1 MRSRPFIVLYAAVF
15 VATMGISMV
24 SPLLPVYAERLG
36 ATGIWIGL
44 TFSIFAVTQTIF
56 GPFAGRWSDR
66 WGRKPFIVAGL
77 LLYFVAALG
86 YLTATTFWHVLAF
99 RALSGTGTSLIFSVA
114 RAYIG
119 DLVPPR
125 HEGRWFGVFAT
136 ADIIGFGVGPVL
148 AGAIRQVWG
157 FDAVFIGMAALM
169 ASSATIV
176 AVLLPAR
183 ARRRGA
189 PVALRSTDLRFR
201 AALGDRL
208 VLALTLTMGLTS
220 LSFGATFSFLA
231 VRLEDLGASP
241 AIIGAAFGAESL
253 ASAVMQPFA
262 GHLADRLERRLLLA
276 VGLAASAA
284 MLFAL
289 CATTHVGAIIALML
303 LMGAGGSISVVAGSA
318 MQVVAGRRVGMGT
331 VLGLGSAG
339 NGAGVVIGSVA
350 GGVMVDLF
358 GLPWAFAFGGACVA
372 AGIPLFLWL
381 ARGVSTEEAAHAATV
396 SAPSVQAAPQ
406 S

>member
-1 MRSRPFIVLYAAVF
+1 MRSRPFVVLYAAVF

-77 LLYFVAALG
+77 LLYFTAALG
-86 YLTATTFWHVLAF
+86 YLTAGSFWQVLAF
-99 RALSGTGTSLIFSVA
+99 RALSGMGTSLIFSVA

-125 HEGRWFGVFAT
+125 YEGRWFGVFAT
-136 ADIIGFGVGPVL
+136 ADIIGFGIGPVL
-148 AGAIRQVWG
+148 AGLIRQVWG

-169 ASSATIV
+169 AGSAAIV
-176 AVLLPAR
+176 ALLLPAR
-183 ARRRGA
+183 AGRAGGRA
-189 PVALRSTDLRFR
+189 SLRPAELRFR
-201 AALGDRL
+201 EALADRL

-231 VRLEDLGASP
+231 VRLEELGAGP
-241 AIIGAAFGAESL
+241 ALTGVAFGAESV
-253 ASAVMQPFA
+253 ASALVQPFA
-262 GHLADRLERRLLLA
+262 GQLADRVERRALLA
-276 VGLAASAA
+276 SGLGASGVMLLVLGAAE
-284 MLFAL
+284 
-289 CATTHVGAIIALML
+289 HVGAVIALML
-303 LMGAGGSISVVAGSA
+303 LMGGAGAVSAVAGSA
-318 MQVVAGRRVGMGT
+318 MQVVAGRRAGMGT

-339 NGAGVVIGSVA
+339 NGVGIVAGSVS
-350 GGVMVDLF
+350 GGIMVDAF
-358 GLPWAFAFGGACVA
+358 GLPWAFAFGGICVL
-372 AGIPLFLWL
+372 AGIPVFLLL
-381 ARGVSTEEAAHAATV
+381 ARGEPTHELASI
-396 SAPSVQAAPQ
+396 SAPLADAEG
-406 S
+406 